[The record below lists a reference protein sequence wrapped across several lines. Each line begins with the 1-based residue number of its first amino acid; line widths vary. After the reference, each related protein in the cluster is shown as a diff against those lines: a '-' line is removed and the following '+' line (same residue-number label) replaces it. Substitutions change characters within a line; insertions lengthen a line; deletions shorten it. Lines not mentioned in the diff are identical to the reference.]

1 VKARNILITLLIIL
15 LISFAFFN
23 SSSVNTIDDLA
34 YVVAIGFDVGEN
46 YALKVSFQINMPSVS
61 KSSSS
66 SKSESSSII
75 NTIDCNNFDAGVNL
89 LNSYLN
95 KNVNMSHCKLLV
107 FSEELAYLG
116 IDNYIYSLKNNI
128 EVRPTCNILI
138 SKCSARYF
146 MDNSAP
152 ILSQISSKYYGLE
165 VSSEKNTGYTEVITL
180 KDFFNSISDTFKNPS
195 AILGSINGLNSDNVG
210 SNNSDLDDA
219 NYTAKESDDNTQK
232 NIENLGLAVFDKGK
246 LVGEL
251 SGLEVMSHLMIC
263 DRFKSSIV
271 NIPSPFNDQE
281 YIALYIQN
289 CKTKKTVEIV
299 NGSPFISCNLNINVR
314 VLSSST
320 DANYMN
326 PDNIKLIEDYAN
338 SYFKAHIRDYL
349 YKSSVE
355 LKSDICGFGKLA
367 VGKFAT
373 WDDWVNYDW
382 LHNYGNSF
390 FTVNVDTHLRSSY
403 LVMGTEN

>member
-1 VKARNILITLLIIL
+1 
-15 LISFAFFN
+15 
-23 SSSVNTIDDLA
+23 
-34 YVVAIGFDVGEN
+34 
-46 YALKVSFQINMPSVS
+46 M
-61 KSSSS
+61 
-66 SKSESSSII
+66 
-75 NTIDCNNFDAGVNL
+75 
-89 LNSYLN
+89 
-95 KNVNMSHCKLLV
+95 
-107 FSEELAYLG
+107 
-116 IDNYIYSLKNNI
+116 
-128 EVRPTCNILI
+128 
-138 SKCSARYF
+138 
-146 MDNSAP
+146 
-152 ILSQISSKYYGLE
+152 
-165 VSSEKNTGYTEVITL
+165 
-180 KDFFNSISDTFKNPS
+180 
-195 AILGSINGLNSDNVG
+195 
-210 SNNSDLDDA
+210 
-219 NYTAKESDDNTQK
+219 
-232 NIENLGLAVFDKGK
+232 GLAVFDKGK

-314 VLSSST
+314 VLSSTT

-373 WDDWVNYDW
+373 WNDWVNYDW

-390 FTVNVDTHLRSSY
+390 LLLMLIPIYVLAIWSWALKINYFIVFSASFVSSS
-403 LVMGTEN
+403 LLNKE